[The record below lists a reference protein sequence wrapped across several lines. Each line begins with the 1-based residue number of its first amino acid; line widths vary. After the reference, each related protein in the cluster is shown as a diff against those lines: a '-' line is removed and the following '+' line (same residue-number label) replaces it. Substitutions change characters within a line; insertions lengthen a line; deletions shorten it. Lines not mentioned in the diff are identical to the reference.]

1 MIDKELL
8 YSSEW
13 VVLHELAKRKGLSN
27 LERIQTDA
35 SLNKKVNWF
44 LFNGVTGV
52 LMLIKEIY
60 GSTDLKEFYMFLDYF
75 MKDVDKPGHYQYSDK
90 IKSDIKTVKSAVQES
105 DFKKYLEQLKQELIK
120 LDSGK
125 WGRK

>member
-1 MIDKELL
+1 M
-8 YSSEW
+8 
-13 VVLHELAKRKGLSN
+13 
-27 LERIQTDA
+27 
-35 SLNKKVNWF
+35 NKKVNWF